1 MIIFAITAL
10 ILILIVFALLFFKM
24 QAGIEYLH
32 SGKAQKLIVHLRLLG
47 IPIKIRIPLNDKKKA
62 KQEVKKTENNTQSK
76 KRLTFSRFK
85 NICSGIY
92 SAYSESKNDI
102 KEVLSDLRQKI
113 EFKTVDFK
121 VHFGLSDAAKTG
133 IATGAAWTS
142 SSCLVS
148 VINQMFGIK
157 KIDLNVTPDFNRE
170 CFNLYIKSILILRP
184 VHIISIGLKALKI
197 VNLFIERM
205 DLE

>member
-10 ILILIVFALLFFKM
+10 ILILIFALLFLKI

-32 SGKAQKLIVHLRLLG
+32 SGKEQKLIVHLCILG
-47 IPIKIRIPLNDKKKA
+47 IPIKIRIPLNKKKKA
-62 KQEVKKTENNTQSK
+62 KKEIKKSENKKQSK

-85 NICSGIY
+85 KICSGIY

-133 IATGAAWTS
+133 IATGAVWTS

-148 VINQMFGIK
+148 VINQMFGIR
-157 KIDLNVTPDFNRE
+157 KIDLDVVPDFNRE